1 MGKASKKK
9 SGRRTGLGPSRAEI
23 ESRAARELGQ
33 RRVAAGH
40 QPDRVAEAM
49 RQVAE
54 QAAAALRI
62 ADDAVAELWGA
73 ATPAPAEEPQWEGGS
88 RGHFFFTEPV
98 IVAAAA
104 APPAEVAVLPP
115 PERMFADGSMR
126 EAVASV

>member
-9 SGRRTGLGPSRAEI
+9 SDRRTGLGPSRAEI
-23 ESRAARELGQ
+23 ESRAARELAQ
-33 RRVAAGH
+33 RRLAAVH
-40 QPDRVAEAM
+40 QPDRGAEAM

-73 ATPAPAEEPQWEGGS
+73 ATPAPAEVPQWEDGS
-88 RGHFFFTEPV
+88 LGDFFFTEPV

-104 APPAEVAVLPP
+104 APPAEVAGLPP
-115 PERMFADGSMR
+115 PGRMLGGR
-126 EAVASV
+126 RILGG